1 MIVFFENKKFF
12 LNIVSFLCACIVPL
26 LVTGPFLPDSLLCIL
41 SLWFL
46 YYSFKNRIYSIY
58 KNRYLFIFLLFCF
71 VCTASSLMSIA
82 VTFSLKSSFFYIRVG
97 IFALLISYLID
108 QKTKILDYFYYIF
121 LITFSILI
129 FDSYLQFFTG
139 FNVLGYSL
147 QPTRVS
153 SFFHN
158 KLILG
163 SYLARL
169 FPLFLALFIV
179 RNKKKKLEK
188 IFFFF
193 LVFLTDI
200 LVFLS
205 GERASFLFFNLSSI
219 FIIFFLSKYKKLR
232 LFIFILAYSAIT
244 FIIFNNKLIY
254 DRYITSV
261 INSIEVEKKD
271 QGSSILFFSDIHD
284 GYARTSINMFLD
296 KPALGHGPNLFRIK
310 CSDPKYSVGPASC
323 NIHPH
328 NFYVQLAAET
338 GIMGLS
344 FLIGTAIYFI
354 FLICKHIYKNLFFK
368 EKFLSDYQICLLAG
382 LLITI
387 WPITTNGNFF
397 NNHLMLLYSLQMGFF
412 RKNI

>member
-1 MIVFFENKKFF
+1 MLFFDNKKYF
-12 LNIVSFLCACIVPL
+12 LNVVSFLCACIVPL
-26 LVTGPFLPDSLLCIL
+26 LVTGPFLPDFLLSIL

-46 YYSFKNRIYSIY
+46 YYSFKNKIYSIY
-58 KNRYLFIFLLFCF
+58 KNRYFLIFLSFCLI
-71 VCTASSLMSIA
+71 CTVSSLISVA

-129 FDSYLQFFTG
+129 FDGYLQFFTG

-147 QPTRVS
+147 HPTRVS

-163 SYLARL
+163 SYLTRL
-169 FPLFLALFIV
+169 FPLLLALFIV
-179 RNKKKKLEK
+179 RNNKKKLE
-188 IFFFF
+188 IFYFFF
-193 LVFLTDI
+193 LFLLTDI

-232 LFIFILAYSAIT
+232 LFMFILAYCVIT

-254 DRYITSV
+254 NRYITSV
-261 INSIEVEKKD
+261 INNLEVEKKD
-271 QGSSILFFSDIHD
+271 KDSRILFFSEIHD

-296 KPALGHGPNLFRIK
+296 KPVLGHGPNLFRIK
-310 CSDPKYSVGPASC
+310 CSDLKYSIGPTSC

-338 GIMGLS
+338 GIIGLS

-354 FLICKHIYKNLFFK
+354 FLICKHVYKNLFFK